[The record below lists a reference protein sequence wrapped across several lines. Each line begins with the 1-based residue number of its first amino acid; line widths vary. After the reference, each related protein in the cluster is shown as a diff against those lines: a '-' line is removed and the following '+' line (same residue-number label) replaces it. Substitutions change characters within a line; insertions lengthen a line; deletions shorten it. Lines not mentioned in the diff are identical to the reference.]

1 MTKAEDWEDTL
12 DELSRRRRHAH
23 AMGGTERVAKHH
35 GKGKLDARARLEHL
49 LDKGSFREFG
59 TLVGGDVAADGI
71 VAGSGLINGSPVMVG
86 AEDFTTLAGSI
97 GPGGNAKRYRLA
109 ELALRDKI
117 PLVMLLEGAGF
128 RPSGEHYG
136 RTPTDLLAQ
145 AQCSG
150 KVPTVA
156 GLLGPSAGHGALV
169 APVCDFTIMSR
180 QGAIFTAGP
189 PVVKESTGEDISKE
203 DLGGPSVALASG
215 VIHNLAEDDEGVLDD
230 IRRYLSYFPS
240 SAWSYPSSVPA
251 DETCQPRPTPELL
264 DIAPRQPP
272 RVRLCA
278 PCSTSCSTGQ
288 TGSRCSRSS
297 GPRSSALAHL
307 GGHPVAVVANQP
319 NVLAGS
325 IDADAA
331 DKAAHFIT
339 VADSFHLPIVFL
351 ADNPGMLPGSRSEK
365 SGVLR
370 SGARMFAAQT
380 AATTLKLHVT
390 LRKAYG
396 FGSMVMS
403 LLGFDNQSATFAYP
417 GATMGAMS
425 AAALSRASHA
435 AEDVDSKLRKMEV
448 EASFRSASHLG
459 FDDLI
464 HPEETRDALLSALQ
478 RGIYSRQAA
487 AEPVSRTVI
496 TPPPPR
502 CRADVKHPE
511 MPEFGALLCLL
522 SRKEATAA

>member
-1 MTKAEDWEDTL
+1 MTKAEDWGETL
-12 DELSRRRRHAH
+12 AELSRRRQHARE
-23 AMGGTERVAKHH
+23 MGGPDRLATHH
-35 GKGKLDARARLEHL
+35 GKGKLDARGRLEHV
-49 LDKGSFREFG
+49 LDKGTFREFG
-59 TLVGGDVAADGI
+59 TLVGGDIAADGI
-71 VAGSGLINGSPVMVG
+71 VAGSGLIDGSPVMVG

-109 ELALRDKI
+109 ELALRDRI

-150 KVPTVA
+150 KVPMVA

-189 PVVKESTGEDISKE
+189 PVVKESTGEEISKE

-215 VIHNLAEDDEGVLDD
+215 VIHNLAEDDEAVLGD
-230 IRRYLSYFPS
+230 IRRYLSYFPP
-240 SAWSYPSSVPA
+240 SAWSYPSSLPDDDA
-251 DETCQPRPTPELL
+251 AEPRSTPELL
-264 DIAPRQPP
+264 DIVPRGNRRVYDMRAVLDVVFDARGRFEVQPKF
-272 RVRLCA
+272 
-278 PCSTSCSTGQ
+278 
-288 TGSRCSRSS
+288 
-297 GPRSSALAHL
+297 GPAIICALAHL

-319 NVLAGS
+319 KVLAGS

-380 AATTLKLHVT
+380 AATTIKLHVT

-425 AAALSRASHA
+425 ATALSRASHA
-435 AEDVDSKLRKMEV
+435 AEDVEAKLRKMEV

-464 HPEETRDALLSALQ
+464 HPEETRNALLSALQ

-496 TPPPPR
+496 TP
-502 CRADVKHPE
+502 
-511 MPEFGALLCLL
+511 
-522 SRKEATAA
+522 

>member
-1 MTKAEDWEDTL
+1 M
-12 DELSRRRRHAH
+12 
-23 AMGGTERVAKHH
+23 AKHH

-59 TLVGGDVAADGI
+59 TLVGGDIAADGI
-71 VAGSGLINGSPVMVG
+71 VAGSGLIDGSPVMVG

-189 PVVKESTGEDISKE
+189 PVVKESTGEEISKE
-203 DLGGPSVALASG
+203 DLGGPDVALASG
-215 VIHNLAEDDEGVLDD
+215 VIHNLAEDDEAVLDD
-230 IRRYLSYFPS
+230 IRRYLSYFPP
-240 SAWSYPSSVPA
+240 SAWSYP
-251 DETCQPRPTPELL
+251 PRCPPTRRPSRGRH
-264 DIAPRQPP
+264 PS
-272 RVRLCA
+272 
-278 PCSTSCSTGQ
+278 CSTSCPAATAAC
-288 TGSRCSRSS
+288 TTCARCSTWSS
-297 GPRSSALAHL
+297 TRPDWFEVQPKFGPAIICALAHL

-319 NVLAGS
+319 KVLAGS

-435 AEDVDSKLRKMEV
+435 AEDVEAKLRKAEV
-448 EASFRSASHLG
+448 EASFRSAGHLG

-464 HPEETRDALLSALQ
+464 HPGGDPRRAAV
-478 RGIYSRQAA
+478 GAA
-487 AEPVSRTVI
+487 ARHLQQAGRRGTGEPHRHHALTS
-496 TPPPPR
+496 
-502 CRADVKHPE
+502 A
-511 MPEFGALLCLL
+511 GA
-522 SRKEATAA
+522 RR